1 MKYFNP
7 PRDNLKGKQKDI
19 MDQSKKIASFDKYW
33 FWHGLW
39 HSHQVLFNDNHCGD
53 SSSLKTNSKRLR
65 HLKLQILLHYFRN
78 FFLFPFFLFKFLLP
92 SFMKGKNNVWKN
104 IKTIIKEKEF
114 KPLRIAI

>member
-33 FWHGLW
+33 FWHGLF
-39 HSHQVLFNDNHCGD
+39 HSHQALKKQNASG
-53 SSSLKTNSKRLR
+53 SLDANNRRLR

>member
-7 PRDNLKGKQKDI
+7 PRDQFSNNQNELI
-19 MDQSKKIASFDKYW
+19 TQSKKIASFDKYW

-39 HSHQVLFNDNHCGD
+39 HSHESIKHTTGKRKDLNRRVLY
-53 SSSLKTNSKRLR
+53 LKK
-65 HLKLQILLHYFRN
+65 QIILHYFKN
-78 FFLFPFFLFKFLLP
+78 FFLFPLFLIKFLLP

-114 KPLRIAI
+114 KPLRIA

>member
-39 HSHQVLFNDNHCGD
+39 HSHQALKRKDVVGTFTDFNRR
-53 SSSLKTNSKRLR
+53 SR

-114 KPLRIAI
+114 KPLR

>member
-33 FWHGLW
+33 FWYGLW
-39 HSHQVLFNDNHCGD
+39 HSHQSLRKQGIPGSVDDN
-53 SSSLKTNSKRLR
+53 NRRLR
-65 HLKLQILLHYFRN
+65 HLKLQILLHYFLN
-78 FFLFPFFLFKFLLP
+78 FFYFPIFLFKFLLP

-114 KPLRIAI
+114 KPLRIAIL